1 MPFLLLPVS
10 GQGAKPGILMIFAL
24 GPDRLACVVVANS
37 TYSIATPSLKILEV

>member
-24 GPDRLACVVVANS
+24 GPDRLACVVVAS